1 MDSPSVTRPDHGRRD
16 KSGAPA
22 GDGVEETLYQACF
35 LARCI
40 DETESRFVAAGE
52 ANFHVSGAGHEGV
65 AALAFALRPQDWIHG
80 HYRDKALLV
89 ARGMEPRE
97 FFHALFC
104 TAGSCSNGRQMNAH
118 LSARRLNV
126 LSMAGPVGNNALQA
140 VGVAAEVREHKDSPV
155 VVCCVGDGTTQ
166 QGEFLEAVGEA
177 VRENLRVLFL
187 VEDNGLA
194 ISTNTRGRT
203 FFDQNGVPAK
213 ELFGVAI
220 ERMDGRLPWVNIAP
234 FARVVER
241 LREGGGPAIVV
252 FDVDR
257 LANHT
262 NADDER
268 VYRALSERER
278 VRSESDPVA
287 NLRLRLLEIGV
298 DENALARREIGW
310 RTEIQRAAAEARSA
324 PDPEPCVD
332 DRTCSD
338 APDPEPVEEMRAT
351 GEPAELTML
360 EAIRATLKQWLGEDE
375 RVTLF
380 GQDIEDPKGDVFG
393 ITRGLSTA
401 FPGRVRN
408 APLSESTIVGTAI
421 GRALAGGR
429 PVAFVQFSDFLP
441 LAYNQIASELGTL
454 AWRTNGEWT
463 APVLVLAPCGG
474 YRPGLGP
481 FHAQTNEAVFAHHPG
496 IDVLM
501 PSNATDAA
509 GLLQAAFISGRPAL
523 FLYPK
528 AVLNDPN
535 GAAPACV
542 ERLRVPIG
550 KASRLRAGSDLTLV
564 AYGNTVPLAQSAA
577 DHLGEAGV
585 TVDLFDLRSISPWD
599 RETITA
605 SALRTGRL
613 VVVHEDNLSFGV
625 GAEIVA
631 AAVEAGSGKI
641 RAARVARPDVY
652 VPCNYRNQLALLP
665 SVRSVVE
672 AAARV
677 LDLDLHWEKPGTAA
691 SDVSTIPI
699 QGSSPADQSVTVTAW
714 LVKHGD
720 EVEEGQLIAELEA
733 DKAIFEFVTPEG
745 GVIEELLAQPG
756 DRLRVGEP
764 LLRIRPHVAGGS
776 SRRTSDG
783 PAPLPV
789 IRRREARR
797 VAIAAASSAE
807 VMALTVPVG
816 VVGGANLTNS
826 ALAKRFR
833 EYSAEDIFQRTGIA
847 NRVQLAAGETVLD
860 LAVRAARRAMTNNQF
875 ALSEIDAVIV
885 STTTP
890 PLASPSLACSVLHQL
905 GGGGEPREIP
915 AFDISAACSGYIYGL
930 ANAHGLL
937 SRHPD
942 WRILFVTAEALST
955 VVDPDDFG
963 TAIIFGDAAT
973 ATILWSGEVGE
984 REGFTLR
991 HPPVISAKGDSGN
1004 YLRVGFPPAG
1014 RIDMEGG
1021 RVFAEAVRRMGGS
1034 LKVACDQAGI
1044 QILDLDWIVPHQANG
1059 RLINA
1064 MAERNKIP
1072 VDRVID
1078 SIRDVG
1084 NTSSSS
1090 IPLALAGAPHL
1101 RGRIGLC
1108 AFGGGLTYG
1117 AAIVERR

>member
-1 MDSPSVTRPDHGRRD
+1 M
-16 KSGAPA
+16 PA
-22 GDGVEETLYQACF
+22 GRTAWETLYRACF

-52 ANFHVSGAGHEGV
+52 ANFHVSGAGHEGL
-65 AALAFALRPQDWIHG
+65 AALAFALEPRDWIHG

-89 ARGMEPRE
+89 ARGMKPLE

-104 TAGSCSNGRQMNAH
+104 TAGSCSSGRQMNAH

-126 LSMAGPVGNNALQA
+126 LSMVGPVGNNALQA
-140 VGVAAEVREHKDSPV
+140 VGVAAETRASEGAPI

-166 QGEFLEAVGEA
+166 QGEFLEAVSEA
-177 VRENLRVLFL
+177 VRENLRMLF
-187 VEDNGLA
+187 VIENNGLA
-194 ISTNTRGRT
+194 ISTQTPGRT
-203 FFDQNGVPAK
+203 FFDRAGVAAKEFLGVP
-213 ELFGVAI
+213 I
-220 ERMDGRLPWVNIAP
+220 ERMDGRQPWENIEK
-234 FARVVER
+234 FGRVVDG
-241 LREGGGPAIVV
+241 LRGGRGPAIVV
-252 FDVDR
+252 FNVDR

-278 VRSESDPVA
+278 VRAESDPVA
-287 NLRLRLLEIGV
+287 NLRRHLLKAGL
-298 DENALARREIGW
+298 DEDALAKREAAW
-310 RTEIQRAAAEARSA
+310 RAEIQSAAGEARAA
-324 PDPEPCVD
+324 PDPEPCA
-332 DRTCSD
+332 D
-338 APDPEPVEEMRAT
+338 ARRCEAPADLEPVEEARAADL
-351 GEPAELTML
+351 PAELTML
-360 EAIRATLKQWLGEDE
+360 EAIRKTLGQWLADDE
-375 RVTLF
+375 KVTLF

-408 APLSESTIVGTAI
+408 SPLTESTVVGTAI

-441 LAYNQIASELGTL
+441 LAYNQIVSELATL

-481 FHAQTNEAVFAHHPG
+481 FHAQTNEATFAHHPG

-501 PSNATDAA
+501 PSNATDAV
-509 GLLQAAFISGRPAL
+509 GLLQAAFASRRPTL

-542 ERLRVPIG
+542 ERLRVPVG
-550 KASRLRAGSDLTLV
+550 KALRLRAGDDLTLV
-564 AYGNTVPLAQSAA
+564 AYGNTVSLAQSAA

-599 RETITA
+599 REAITA

-613 VVVHEDNLSFGV
+613 VVAHEDNLSFGV
-625 GAEIVA
+625 GAEVVA
-631 AAVEAGSGKI
+631 TVAEAGAG
-641 RAARVARPDVY
+641 RVRVARVARPDTH
-652 VPCNYRNQLALLP
+652 VPCNYKNQLAVLP
-665 SVRSVVE
+665 SARGIVE

-677 LDLDLHWEKPGTAA
+677 LDLDLHWEEPKAIA
-691 SDVSTIPI
+691 SDVTTIRI
-699 QGSSPADQSVTVTAW
+699 QGSSPADQSVIVTAW
-714 LVKHGD
+714 LVKQGD
-720 EVEEGQLIAELEA
+720 DVEEGRLIAELEA
-733 DKAIFEFVTPEG
+733 DKAIFDFATPEG

-764 LLRIRPHVAGGS
+764 LLRIRPHVPGGS
-776 SRRTSDG
+776 GRRTGDS
-783 PAPLPV
+783 PVARPV
-789 IRRREARR
+789 IRRREGRQTAK
-797 VAIAAASSAE
+797 AGGTAPD

-816 VVGGANLTNS
+816 VVGGANLTNA
-826 ALAKRFR
+826 ALAARFPD
-833 EYSAEDIFQRTGIA
+833 YSADDIFQRTGIV
-847 NRVQLAAGETVLD
+847 NRVQLAHGETVLD
-860 LAVRAARRAMTNNQF
+860 LAVRAARGALAKNQF
-875 ALSEIDAVIV
+875 SLSEVDAVIV

-890 PLASPSLACSVLHQL
+890 PLASPSLACSVLYQL
-905 GGGGEPREIP
+905 GGGREPREIP

-930 ANAHGLL
+930 ASAHALL
-937 SRHPD
+937 ARHPE
-942 WRILFVTAEALST
+942 WRILLVTAEALST
-955 VVDPDDFG
+955 VVDSGDFA

-973 ATILWSGEVGE
+973 ATVLWSGGVGR
-984 REGFTLR
+984 REGFALR
-991 HPPVISAKGDSGN
+991 HAPVISAKGDSGN
-1004 YLRVGFPPAG
+1004 YLRVGFPPTG
-1014 RIDMEGG
+1014 RVDMEGG

-1034 LKVACDQAGI
+1034 LKTACEEARI

-1117 AAIVERR
+1117 AAIIERE